1 MAVLSAGDS
10 PQTKASRQVDEAL
23 NRIPE
28 EPRHARRLHSR
39 RHLRGRST
47 LEQVRIMRTSYH
59 LIVMQKVVP
68 VSSKGQVVIP
78 APMRKRLEIGRAVV
92 IKEEG
97 GMLLLEP
104 SKTME
109 ESFGAGGEEMVE
121 VAVEISKARRRE
133 VESENS

>member
-1 MAVLSAGDS
+1 
-10 PQTKASRQVDEAL
+10 
-23 NRIPE
+23 
-28 EPRHARRLHSR
+28 
-39 RHLRGRST
+39 
-47 LEQVRIMRTSYH
+47 
-59 LIVMQKVVP
+59 MQKVVP

-133 VESENS
+133 VESESS

>member
-1 MAVLSAGDS
+1 
-10 PQTKASRQVDEAL
+10 
-23 NRIPE
+23 
-28 EPRHARRLHSR
+28 
-39 RHLRGRST
+39 
-47 LEQVRIMRTSYH
+47 
-59 LIVMQKVVP
+59 MQKVVP

-97 GMLLLEP
+97 GMLLVEP

-121 VAVEISKARRRE
+121 VAMEISNARREE
-133 VESENS
+133 VESESS